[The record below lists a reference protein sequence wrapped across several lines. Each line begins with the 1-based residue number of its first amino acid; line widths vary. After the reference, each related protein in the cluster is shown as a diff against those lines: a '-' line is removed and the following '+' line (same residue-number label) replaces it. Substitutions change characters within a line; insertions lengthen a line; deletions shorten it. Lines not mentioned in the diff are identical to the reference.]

1 MNRSTSA
8 LVALVGAAVVASG
21 LVPGAIVAEHGAD
34 STDFTVSTDSSAEN
48 ASEVTYVFDV
58 QLTDDFGDA
67 NSGFSEVTGATFTIP
82 AGSVGGCQD
91 VPVENLQDYSL
102 TVTESGGQESFE
114 NVEATFEGGTA
125 SFDIGDGDAD
135 YRVNERLVLELDAC
149 VTNPEERNWYQADV
163 LVEGKS
169 FGDGQDISLG
179 AASHYY
185 PICEGCDNESSARDE
200 LGAKPSEPTPTPT
213 PEPTPT
219 PTPVDPDGGAG
230 VDPHRTG
237 RRLHLDPDRRPDR
250 DGRRCRPAGLRH
262 GPAGRRGIRR
272 RGLGRHRG
280 LRRDPAVAPAGAFRQ
295 SF

>member
-114 NVEATFEGGTA
+114 NIEATFEGGTA

>member
-91 VPVENLQDYSL
+91 APVENLQDYSL

-135 YRVNERLVLELDAC
+135 YRVNEKLVLELDAC

-219 PTPVDPDGGAG
+219 PTPVDPDDDPTPTPTEEPASTPTEPDDDSTSTPTDDPTETGGGAG
-230 VDPHRTG
+230 QRVFGMDPLVVVGFVGAVSVGIAVFGAT
-237 RRLHLDPDRRPDR
+237 RL
-250 DGRRCRPAGLRH
+250 
-262 GPAGRRGIRR
+262 
-272 RGLGRHRG
+272 
-280 LRRDPAVAPAGAFRQ
+280 
-295 SF
+295 

>member
-58 QLTDDFGDA
+58 QLTDNFGDA

-91 VPVENLQDYSL
+91 APVENLQDYSL

-185 PICEGCDNESSARDE
+185 PICEGCDNESSARDG

-219 PTPVDPDGGAG
+219 PTPV
-230 VDPHRTG
+230 
-237 RRLHLDPDRRPDR
+237 DPDRRPDR